1 MYFLH
6 LITWSFQKLY
16 VYARLWLFVVSC
28 NTFYFVTCSP
38 SPTIDVARRHEDHCK
53 PSRCPH
59 WLGSDFPDFVRSFFW
74 NISDSSKFQP
84 CSVIFLLVHLIF
96 ENEFKSV
103 LKDRNLFF
111 LLFWEMTNK
120 TKRNNTFILKKTRKQ
135 SNISRIMQNWQVE
148 KIIHHEI

>member
-38 SPTIDVARRHEDHCK
+38 SPTIDVARRHEDHCE

-103 LKDRNLFF
+103 LKDRNLLFAFF
-111 LLFWEMTNK
+111 EKWQTKQNEIIRLFKKKPVNNQISVGLCK
-120 TKRNNTFILKKTRKQ
+120 TDR
-135 SNISRIMQNWQVE
+135 
-148 KIIHHEI
+148 